1 MLDVY
6 LYWYLYYLFS
16 ENTVLYLCIMLLQLD
31 DLFSD
36 WIRWVDMSTDLY
48 DFGR

>member
-1 MLDVY
+1 MVTY
-6 LYWYLYYLFS
+6 IYICIIYFS

-36 WIRWVDMSTDLY
+36 WKRWVDMSTDLY

>member
-1 MLDVY
+1 MFIYMYICIIY
-6 LYWYLYYLFS
+6 LS

-36 WIRWVDMSTDLY
+36 WIRWVDISTDLY